1 MKKDRNRKGPSASLQ
16 FAACAV
22 AMAASVGGALAPA
35 AEAQA
40 LDSIERYCSASWR
53 TAGIARQDWPDCTQA
68 VFMELLERLS
78 RDKVPTAIAD
88 AQSEERRELNR
99 SIWCI
104 TQRWRRAPRLYTLDP
119 HGPSQPTVNPT
130 KDKDEDWAA
139 VAEAAGDC
147 LSEQQRRIVG
157 LFAEGWSIQEIATE
171 MELTP
176 ARASDEKYKAVQKL
190 RRSLGL
196 GKVG

>member
-1 MKKDRNRKGPSASLQ
+1 MKKNRKTASAGMQ

-22 AMAASVGGALAPA
+22 AMAASVGGALAPSG
-35 AEAQA
+35 EAQA

-78 RDKVPTAIAD
+78 REQVPTAISD

-119 HGPSQPTVNPT
+119 HGPSQPTVSPNKA
-130 KDKDEDWAA
+130 KDDEWAA
-139 VAEAAGDC
+139 IAETAADC
-147 LSEQQRRIVG
+147 LSEQQRKIVG

-171 MELTP
+171 LDLSP

>member
-1 MKKDRNRKGPSASLQ
+1 MKKDRKKANAGLQ

-22 AMAASVGGALAPA
+22 AMAASVSGALAPSG
-35 AEAQA
+35 EAQA

-78 RDKVPTAIAD
+78 RDQVPTAIAD

-119 HGPSQPTVNPT
+119 HGPSQPTVHPT
-130 KDKDEDWAA
+130 KKSDDDWAA
-139 VAEAAGDC
+139 VAQAAGDC

-157 LFAEGWSIQEIATE
+157 LYAEGWSIQEIADE
-171 MELTP
+171 MRLSP

-196 GKVG
+196 EKVS

>member
-1 MKKDRNRKGPSASLQ
+1 MKRERTAASAGLQ

-22 AMAASVGGALAPA
+22 AMAASVSGALASGG
-35 AEAQA
+35 EAQA

-78 RDKVPTAIAD
+78 RDKVSTAISD

-119 HGPSQPTVNPT
+119 HGPAHPTVYPT
-130 KDKDEDWAA
+130 RRDDDSWDE
-139 VAEAAGDC
+139 VAEAAADC

-157 LFAEGWSIQEIATE
+157 LYAEGWSINEIAD
-171 MELTP
+171 ELSITA

-190 RRSLGL
+190 RRTLGL